1 MQYVVMRYV
10 VHVTMLAIALPAI
23 AFAEAPAP
31 AFEVASVRFNPRP
44 DPQEVQVSPDALTM
58 RNQPL
63 FFLVQWAWDVTPA
76 QIEAPAW
83 LRQSCFDIAAKAAGP
98 AGEAQMR
105 LMVRK
110 LLADRFGLTL
120 HTDAR
125 VVPVYAI
132 TLAKGGPK
140 FQESPTEG
148 TFVLERKNPVILN
161 AHHARMIDLAQ
172 GISGE
177 VGRPVVDDT
186 GLQGRY
192 EIHMDLS
199 AYLNRNPGAGD
210 GQLDL
215 MSILFSGFQDLL
227 GLKLESRKQSV
238 DVLVIDHVEKMPTDN

>member
-1 MQYVVMRYV
+1 MAA
-10 VHVTMLAIALPAI
+10 T
-23 AFAEAPAP
+23 AFAQTPAP
-31 AFEVASVRFNPRP
+31 AFEVASIHFNPRP
-44 DPQEVQVSPDALTM
+44 DPQEVQVTPGALVL

-63 FFLVQWAWDVTPA
+63 LFLVQWAFDVTPA

-83 LRQSCFDIAAKAAGP
+83 FRQDCYDIVAKAAGP
-98 AGEAQMR
+98 ADEAQMR
-105 LMVRK
+105 IMLRK

-125 VVPVYAI
+125 AMPVYAI

-161 AHHARMIDLAQ
+161 AHHARMSDLAQ
-172 GISGE
+172 GISAE

-186 GLQGRY
+186 GLTGRY

-199 AYLNRNPGAGD
+199 AYLNRTGGAGD

-238 DVLVIDHVEKMPTDN
+238 DVLVIDHAEKSPTEN